1 MKTQSLFG
9 AFQLHYENNL
19 DAFIPEMWAME
30 SVAILVENMVAPTLV
45 HRDFDMLF
53 QKHGDVVNT
62 RQPAE
67 FTAKRKTGATVTTQ
81 DATATNIPVTL
92 DHHVHVSFLIGDGD
106 ESKSFKNLVEEYLRP
121 AVIAMARYADQVV
134 LGQYYNFLGNQAGY
148 IGGLTSSNAVNL
160 ISNTG
165 LVMNRNKAH
174 QTGRQMI
181 WTPEAEALIIQNP
194 TFHEADKVGD
204 DGTALR
210 EASLG
215 RKLKFTHWMAQNMA
229 EVQALASPAET
240 GTAVD
245 LPAGYAKG
253 TTTIHVDGFS
263 DNTASLIKAGQW
275 LSINGVVYQ
284 TAAAVTPV
292 VNEGDVTLTYGLKEA
307 VANDDAII
315 FYASANLIN
324 LAAGYDA
331 GHLDYINVDD
341 GAGAAPDEIQVG
353 QILTINGANYSV
365 METVAAA
372 GGTVDVLLDRALA
385 SAVVDNTPVLYGPH
399 GGGFNL
405 DSIATH

>member
-1 MKTQSLFG
+1 M
-9 AFQLHYENNL
+9 
-19 DAFIPEMWAME
+19 
-30 SVAILVENMVAPTLV
+30 
-45 HRDFDMLF
+45 
-53 QKHGDVVNT
+53 
-62 RQPAE
+62 
-67 FTAKRKTGATVTTQ
+67 
-81 DATATNIPVTL
+81 
-92 DHHVHVSFLIGDGD
+92 
-106 ESKSFKNLVEEYLRP
+106 
-121 AVIAMARYADQVV
+121 
-134 LGQYYNFLGNQAGY
+134 
-148 IGGLTSSNAVNL
+148 
-160 ISNTG
+160 
-165 LVMNRNKAH
+165 
-174 QTGRQMI
+174 
-181 WTPEAEALIIQNP
+181 
-194 TFHEADKVGD
+194 
-204 DGTALR
+204 
-210 EASLG
+210 
-215 RKLKFTHWMAQNMA
+215 
-229 EVQALASPAET
+229 
-240 GTAVD
+240 
-245 LPAGYAKG
+245 
-253 TTTIHVDGFS
+253 DGFS

-405 DSIATH
+405 GFHRNALTLALRPLAPPLNGTGTLSYVTAMAGVPMRVVITYDGEKQGHRVTLDFLAGVKVLDTDLGAVALT